1 MRTYEEDETA
11 DRAGVSTDELQGM
24 VEAGIIRPEP
34 DDRYRPGDVR
44 RAELVRSLTAA
55 GITLEELSDAIRN
68 GTVSLDFLDAPA
80 FDRFSPMSGITFAQM
95 AERTGIPVE
104 MLILVREA
112 SGSVTP
118 TPDSPMREAEL
129 PSAEWIVEAVRANF
143 RPAAI
148 QQMVRV
154 QADGLRRLAETEAAI
169 WRTEVID
176 QGTRTGLRADE
187 VLGTEFGDR
196 MSVLTEQAVI
206 GMYHLQQTK
215 AWTSNLV
222 DGVETMLADAGL
234 HTRLERPPAM
244 CFLDITG
251 YTRLTQERGD
261 TAAAQLAEE
270 LGRIVHR
277 ASVKYGGRAVK
288 WLGDGVMFHFPDPG
302 PGVTAALEMVT
313 GVIDAGL
320 PPAHIGLHAGPVIFQ
335 EGDYYGQTV
344 NLASRIAEFARASEV
359 IVSQEVVDASLG
371 AEVVFRDIGPVELKG
386 VTGAMHLHAASLSG

>member
-1 MRTYEEDETA
+1 VREYEAAETA
-11 DRAGVSTDELQGM
+11 DRAGISTDELRRM
-24 VEAGIIRPEP
+24 VDAGIIRPEAAN
-34 DDRYRPGDVR
+34 RYRPGDVR
-44 RAELVRSLTAA
+44 RAELVGSLTAA
-55 GITLEELSDAIRN
+55 GIALEELGDAIRT

-80 FDRFSPMSGITFAQM
+80 FDRFSPMSGVTFAQM
-95 AERTGIPVE
+95 AERVGVPVDLL
-104 MLILVREA
+104 MIIREA
-112 SGSVTP
+112 AGSVTP

-129 PSAEWIVEAVRANF
+129 PSAEWIVEALRGGF
-143 RPAAI
+143 RPVAI
-148 QQMVRV
+148 QQMIRV
-154 QADGLRRLAETEAAI
+154 QADALRRVAETEAAT
-169 WRTEVID
+169 WKTEVID
-176 QGTRTGLRADE
+176 QGTRTGLRPDE
-187 VLGTEFGDR
+187 ILGAEYGDR

-206 GMYHLQQTK
+206 TMYHLQQTK

-222 DGVETMLADAGL
+222 TGVEAMLADAGL
-234 HTRLERPPAM
+234 HTRLDRPPAM

-251 YTRLTQERGD
+251 YTRITQERGD

-320 PPAHIGLHAGPVIFQ
+320 PPAHVGLHAGPVIFQ

-371 AEVVFRDIGPVELKG
+371 AKVIFRDMGPVELKG
-386 VTGAMHLHAASLSG
+386 VAGAMHLHAASLPG

>member
-1 MRTYEEDETA
+1 VRTYGAAETA
-11 DRAGVSTDELQGM
+11 DRAGISTDELRLM
-24 VEAGIIRPEP
+24 VVAGIIRPEAEN
-34 DDRYRPGDVR
+34 RYRAGDVR

-55 GITLEELSDAIRN
+55 GITLDELGDAIRN

-80 FDRFSPMSGITFAQM
+80 FDRFSPMSGVSFAQM
-95 AERTGIPVE
+95 AERTGVPVE
-104 MLILVREA
+104 MLMVIREA
-112 SGSVTP
+112 AGSVTP

-129 PSAEWIVEAVRANF
+129 PSAEWIVAAVRASF
-143 RPAAI
+143 RPASI
-148 QQMVRV
+148 QQMIRV
-154 QADGLRRLAETEAAI
+154 QADGLRRLAETEAAT
-169 WRTEVID
+169 WQTEVID
-176 QGTRTGLRADE
+176 QGTRTGLRTDE
-187 VLGTEFGDR
+187 ILGMEFGNR
-196 MSVLTEQAVI
+196 MSVLTEQAVV

-222 DGVETMLADAGL
+222 TGVETMLADAGL

-261 TAAAQLAEE
+261 TAAAQLADE
-270 LGRIVHR
+270 LGGIVHR

-320 PPAHIGLHAGPVIFQ
+320 PPAHVGLHAGPVIFQ

-344 NLASRIAEFARASEV
+344 NLAARIAEFARASEV

-371 AEVVFRDIGPVELKG
+371 AEVMFRDMGPVELKG
-386 VTGAMHLHAASLSG
+386 VAGAMHLHAASRSV